1 VSKYTNEEKSLIQNI
16 VATLT
21 IKRVPESGIMKQVFK
36 ETGKTISRKSL
47 WYVKQRI
54 KRDSYKWYSLLR
66 QGEYEYIHEFKSRV
80 DEIVDLQR
88 RHYQII
94 DDNSDRPTVQQTSL
108 AALHKLSI
116 TLSNL
121 YNFIPFMSNTV
132 AAGLTALGGPLD
144 VNNNVNNVRNNYYDG
159 SEFKLERGT
168 NCNCGPRDISCHYR
182 CRYCG
187 TAWCP
192 KEGKKGEV
200 QDMCPNPNCTNG
212 IRNNHFEPYDELHKW
227 IKCSK
232 CQRWFKTDKILA
244 IHPCRPV
251 SNLNSE

>member
-21 IKRVPESGIMKQVFK
+21 IKRVPESEIMKHVLK
-36 ETGKTISRKSL
+36 ETGKTISRRSL
-47 WYVKQRI
+47 WYVKQCI
-54 KRDSYKWYSLLR
+54 KKDSYKWYSLLR

-94 DDNSDRPTVQQTSL
+94 DDNSDRPTIQQTSL

-168 NCNCGPRDISCHYR
+168 ECNLRSQGHIMPLQVPLLWYCMVPERREKGRSSRHVPQPRVF
-182 CRYCG
+182 
-187 TAWCP
+187 A
-192 KEGKKGEV
+192 
-200 QDMCPNPNCTNG
+200 
-212 IRNNHFEPYDELHKW
+212 
-227 IKCSK
+227 
-232 CQRWFKTDKILA
+232 
-244 IHPCRPV
+244 
-251 SNLNSE
+251 